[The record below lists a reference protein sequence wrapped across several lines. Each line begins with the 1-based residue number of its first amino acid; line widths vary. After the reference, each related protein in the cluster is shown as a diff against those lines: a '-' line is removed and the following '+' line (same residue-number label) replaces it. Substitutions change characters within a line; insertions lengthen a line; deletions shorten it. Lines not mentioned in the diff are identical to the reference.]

1 MQDNNLLEVK
11 TAKEVIVYVHLHAK
25 DLLIFFVAILDMTYS
40 IHSNDYKVP
49 LLLSSPNVSMLST
62 HRADGE
68 HQWC

>member
-40 IHSNDYKVP
+40 IHSNP
-49 LLLSSPNVSMLST
+49 SLTPT
-62 HRADGE
+62 FA
-68 HQWC
+68 